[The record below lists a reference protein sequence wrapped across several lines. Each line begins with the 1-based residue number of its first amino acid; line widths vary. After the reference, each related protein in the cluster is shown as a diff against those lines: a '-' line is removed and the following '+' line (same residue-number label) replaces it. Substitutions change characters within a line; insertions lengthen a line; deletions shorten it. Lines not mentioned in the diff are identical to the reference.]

1 MPGSL
6 TAPGRRGARESA
18 PLRVALR
25 CGYGVGTRDKVP
37 IAAQWLAYVYPCQR
51 FAPHLTMRHA

>member
-6 TAPGRRGARESA
+6 TTPGRPGACDGA
-18 PLRVALR
+18 HGRVAFR
-25 CGYGVGTRDKVP
+25 YQDGVGTRDIGS

-51 FAPHLTMRHA
+51 FALHLTVRRA

>member
-6 TAPGRRGARESA
+6 TAPGRPGARESA
-18 PLRVALR
+18 PRRVAFR
-25 CGYGVGTRDKVP
+25 CRYGVGTQDNLA